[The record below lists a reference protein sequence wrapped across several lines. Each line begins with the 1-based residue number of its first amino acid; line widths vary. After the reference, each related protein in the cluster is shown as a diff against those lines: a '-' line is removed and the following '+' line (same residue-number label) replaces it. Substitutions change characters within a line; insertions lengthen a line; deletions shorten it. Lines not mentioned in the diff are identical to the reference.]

1 MDTSISQVV
10 DTSEQVDFCERCGSV
25 LPLPSY
31 LDDSPYVMCPICRLQ
46 VRASV
51 FNGLSTFT
59 RVVFNEREELA
70 SRKRKTYDA
79 EGPVVERLCAKCG
92 HDKQYFATQQTRSAD
107 EGQTI
112 FYTCLKC
119 GAKENENS

>member
-1 MDTSISQVV
+1 MDLTTTSIA
-10 DTSEQVDFCERCGSV
+10 DTSEQVDFCGRCGSV

-31 LDDSPYVMCPICRLQ
+31 LDESRFVSCPICSLQ
-46 VRASV
+46 VDASV

-59 RVVFNEREELA
+59 RVTFNERELVA
-70 SRKRKTYDA
+70 RKRKTIDA

-92 HDKQYFATQQTRSAD
+92 HDKQYFATLQTRSAD

>member
-1 MDTSISQVV
+1 MDTSLSSNVI
-10 DTSEQVDFCERCGSV
+10 DTSEQVDFCDRCGSV

-31 LDDSPYVMCPICRLQ
+31 LDESRFVLCPICNLQ
-46 VRASV
+46 VEAST

-59 RVVFNEREELA
+59 RVHFNERELVA
-70 SRKRKTYDA
+70 RKRKAIDA
-79 EGPVVERLCAKCG
+79 EGPVVERLCARCG
-92 HDKQYFATQQTRSAD
+92 HDKQSFATLQTRSAD